1 MCFMSTCLMLK
12 VFALYKEYMVG
23 WTILEAFRSEFDI
36 ENEDDFRISIQ
47 LRSHIPHTSISV
59 SDQLKRGMRLV

>member
-1 MCFMSTCLMLK
+1 MCFMSMCLMLK
-12 VFALYKEYMVG
+12 VLALYKEYMVG
-23 WTILEAFRSEFDI
+23 WTILGASRSEFDI

-47 LRSHIPHTSISV
+47 LRSQIPHTSISV